1 MLRQLRANSA
11 LLWRL
16 GALAVIAAGLSVGWL
31 LFRRGPEPLVVY
43 CAHDSVYADAV
54 LRRFSERT
62 GIPVAPRYDT
72 EATKSLGFTELLIAE
87 RERPR
92 CDVFWNNQVL
102 GTQALLDEGL
112 LEGYRG
118 EGFRR
123 IPEMWK
129 DPEGRWV
136 GFGARLRVYIINTQ
150 KMPATEEAVRAR
162 MTGDLSRFAIA
173 KPLYGT
179 TFAHYVALWELWGEK
194 RLREWHAD
202 TRKRGAR
209 EAAGNAQVKDLVAEG
224 VCDFGW
230 TDTDDYFEA
239 KNDGRPVAMLPIR
252 VDGGRV
258 LLIPNA
264 VSIIKGAPHPEQ
276 ARKLVDYLL
285 SEECE
290 TALANSKARQIPL
303 GPVAEDKLSPD
314 VRAMLPLRGQAC
326 AMESQRGSQ
335 QACRT
340 WLRSEYA
347 K

>member
-1 MLRQLRANSA
+1 MLRQLQGSSA
-11 LLWRL
+11 LLWRA
-16 GALAVIAAGLSVGWL
+16 GALIVIAAALSAGWL

-62 GIPVAPRYDT
+62 GIPVAARYDT

-102 GTQALLDEGL
+102 GTLALVDEGL
-112 LEGYRG
+112 LAPYRG
-118 EGFRR
+118 EGFGR

-136 GFGARLRVYIINTQ
+136 GFGARLRVYIINTG

-162 MTGDLSRFAIA
+162 MAGDLSRFAIA

-179 TFAHYVALWELWGEK
+179 TFAHYVALWGLWGEK

-230 TDTDDYFEA
+230 TDTDDFFEA
-239 KNDGRPVAMLPIR
+239 KDDGKPVAMLPIR
-252 VDGGRV
+252 VEGDRV
-258 LLIPNA
+258 LLMPNA
-264 VSIIKGAPHPEQ
+264 VSIVRGAPHPEQ

-314 VRAMLPLRGQAC
+314 VRKMLPLRGQAYGVGV
-326 AMESQRGSQ
+326 QRGSQ

-340 WLRSEYA
+340 WLKSEYA

>member
-1 MLRQLRANSA
+1 V
-11 LLWRL
+11 
-16 GALAVIAAGLSVGWL
+16 ALALSLGWL

-54 LRRFSERT
+54 LRRFTERT
-62 GIPVAPRYDT
+62 GIAVAARYDT
-72 EATKSLGFTELLIAE
+72 EATKSLGFTELLLAE

-102 GTQALLDEGL
+102 GTLALRDAGL
-112 LEGYRG
+112 LAPYRG

-123 IPEMWK
+123 IPETWK

-136 GFGARLRVYIINTQ
+136 GFGARLRVCIINTE
-150 KMPATEEAVRAR
+150 KMAATEEAVRAR
-162 MTGDLSRFAIA
+162 MEGDLSRFAIA

-194 RLREWHAD
+194 RLREWHGEL
-202 TRKRGAR
+202 RKRGAR
-209 EAAGNAQVKDLVAEG
+209 EAAGNAQVKNLVAQG

-230 TDTDDYFEA
+230 TDTDDFFEA
-239 KNDGRPVAMLPIR
+239 KDAGSPVAMLSLR
-252 VDGGRV
+252 VDGGRA

-264 VSIIKGAPHPEQ
+264 VSILKNAPHPVA
-276 ARKLVDYLL
+276 ARTLVDYLL

-290 TALANSKARQIPL
+290 LALAKSKARQIPL
-303 GPVAEDKLSPD
+303 GPVAEEGLPPE
-314 VRAMLPLRGQAC
+314 VRAMLPERARGY
-326 AMESQRGSQ
+326 AMGLQSGSQ
-335 QACRT
+335 EACRA
-340 WLRSEYA
+340 WLKSEYV